1 MKPCDAR
8 DAGDPKMLRFDT
20 ALPAGGDAAERAGS
34 GAALRTSG
42 GDATAAGAGVDG
54 FIGRHAGGL
63 GSAAAADSAAS
74 CCVGVG
80 VRLC

>member
-1 MKPCDAR
+1 
-8 DAGDPKMLRFDT
+8 MLRCDT
-20 ALPAGGDAAERAGS
+20 ALPAGGDPAARAAAGAGVRAGDP
-34 GAALRTSG
+34 AALRAG

-54 FIGRHAGGL
+54 FSGRHAGGL

-74 CCVGVG
+74 CFVGVG